1 MASGSVK
8 RVLGA
13 RGEDASSLEAEAAGG
28 WSWPP
33 AGDLSSS
40 DWAGL
45 GGSEAC
51 MSCSSLATT
60 SITSALSAT
69 ASRPMAPSTRSTE
82 PRAGLA
88 GAGGGAEGEEW
99 AELWPEPELGEGVSR
114 VTETAASSAGRSAVM
129 MEDTARRL
137 GGRLNKDIVNNLS
150 FIY

>member
-1 MASGSVK
+1 
-8 RVLGA
+8 
-13 RGEDASSLEAEAAGG
+13 
-28 WSWPP
+28 
-33 AGDLSSS
+33 
-40 DWAGL
+40 
-45 GGSEAC
+45 

-137 GGRLNKDIVNNLS
+137 GGRLNRE
-150 FIY
+150 IYYLCTKEISYCLHTWQGWGGSSRG

>member
-1 MASGSVK
+1 
-8 RVLGA
+8 
-13 RGEDASSLEAEAAGG
+13 
-28 WSWPP
+28 
-33 AGDLSSS
+33 
-40 DWAGL
+40 
-45 GGSEAC
+45 

-82 PRAGLA
+82 PRAGL
-88 GAGGGAEGEEW
+88 AGGGAEGEEW

-137 GGRLNKDIVNNLS
+137 GGRLGREIVGNIL
-150 FIY
+150 FEY